1 MNVGMVNI
9 EALIVINKEYTYEW
23 RKNAIYQYKINI
35 KIWVYI

>member
-9 EALIVINKEYTYEW
+9 EVLIVINKEYTYEL

-35 KIWVYI
+35 KI